1 MLRSVVKSGWRKLSR
16 HVQKLLP
23 SLLRGDCRVERPRR
37 EGGRERG
44 MNYDRA
50 KNSLFG
56 ATVEPG
62 ERAERERE
70 RAWQLDNADHG

>member
-1 MLRSVVKSGWRKLSR
+1 
-16 HVQKLLP
+16 
-23 SLLRGDCRVERPRR
+23 
-37 EGGRERG
+37 

-70 RAWQLDNADHG
+70 REREHGSLTMQTTVELLLARLSNVVDQLVES